1 MKQITSKLTI
11 FTSIGLSFAAAIF
24 FGSCSKSSSK
34 GTTPPPL
41 IGGYVSS
48 DSVASANLIAY
59 WPFDGNATEKK
70 AGLTGTSTG
79 VTYTAGIRGQAYQ
92 GSASG
97 AIQVP
102 LTAGGPFAS
111 LQSFSISLWYND
123 PSQVTSPNHGLF
135 HMYGASDWNLFEIE
149 FERDSTAP
157 GDSVKVH
164 AGFTNP
170 GGPAYKGIV
179 PEALLDTAVN
189 KWVHLVMT
197 YNGGSSTYTL
207 YQDGVPVGVKSAWS
221 NNLYGA
227 TPQKI
232 WTDGT
237 ATTPMGNLNFATEVP
252 TGLTIGAFPPSI
264 TAGNSWAGSF
274 PGKLDE
280 LRIYNTALSQ
290 QQVAGLYLNG
300 LAGR

>member
-1 MKQITSKLTI
+1 MKKITSK
-11 FTSIGLSFAAAIF
+11 FTLLAIAGITSAAIF
-24 FGSCSKSSSK
+24 LGSCSKSSS
-34 GTTPPPL
+34 GTPPVVL
-41 IGGYVSS
+41 IGNYASS

-70 AGLTGTSTG
+70 AGLIGTSTG
-79 VTYTAGIRGQAYQ
+79 VTYTTGMRGQAYQ
-92 GSASG
+92 GSVGG

-102 LTAGGPFAS
+102 LTSGGPFAA
-111 LQSFSISLWYND
+111 LQSFSVSLWYSD
-123 PSQVTSPNHGLF
+123 PSQVISPNHGLF

-170 GGPAYKGIV
+170 GGVTYKAIV
-179 PEALLDTAVN
+179 PESLMDTAVN

-197 YNGGSSTYTL
+197 YDGGSSTYTL
-207 YQDGVPVGVKSAWS
+207 YQDGVQLGAKTAWS

-227 TPQKI
+227 TPAKI

-237 ATTPMGNLNFATEVP
+237 ATTPMGNLSFATEIP

-280 LRIYNTALSQ
+280 LRVFSKALSQ
-290 QQVAGLYLNG
+290 AEVAGLYLNG